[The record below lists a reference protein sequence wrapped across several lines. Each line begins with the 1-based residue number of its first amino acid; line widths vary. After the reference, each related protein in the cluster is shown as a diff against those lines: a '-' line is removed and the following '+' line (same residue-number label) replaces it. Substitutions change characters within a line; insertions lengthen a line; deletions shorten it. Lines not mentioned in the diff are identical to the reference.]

1 MGSAQSSTQ
10 PPREAGFRRILQP
23 RDGGY
28 LPRDCVGVSTLQEAA
43 EAAFADGWDEKS
55 PQPATG
61 KLPVGAGGICF
72 LGPAQSS
79 VRPRSARESV
89 TSSVYS
95 RSLPMG
101 TPCAIRVTLMSE
113 KGLSSRAM

>member
-1 MGSAQSSTQ
+1 MEPAQSSTQ

-43 EAAFADGWDEKS
+43 EAAFADGWDEKI
-55 PQPATG
+55 PQTATG
-61 KLPVGAGGICF
+61 KVPGGVGGCF